1 MLSTNYLDQNI
12 QHLINA
18 NYQRMM
24 AFEQAAFVSDESSL
38 KSFFEARADE
48 SENNLKE
55 LCSILNI
62 PAAEVEKL
70 ALQNSGE
77 AEKVSSVF
85 SVNKNAVKLIQSVK
99 TLEKTILSWYKNTI
113 KEIKSLPKEI
123 VATVSMQYKAIMDA
137 EMQLQYL

>member
-1 MLSTNYLDQNI
+1 MLSANYLDQNI

-24 AFEQAAFVSDESSL
+24 AFEQAAFVSHESSL
-38 KSFFEARADE
+38 KLFFEARADE

-55 LCSILNI
+55 LCSFLNI
-62 PAAEVEKL
+62 PTTEVEKL

-77 AEKVSSVF
+77 AEKVNSLF
-85 SVNKNAVKLIQSVK
+85 SVNKNAAKLIQSVK
-99 TLEKTILSWYKNTI
+99 TLEKTMLGWYKTAI

-123 VATVSMQYKAIMDA
+123 VAAVSMQYKTMMDA